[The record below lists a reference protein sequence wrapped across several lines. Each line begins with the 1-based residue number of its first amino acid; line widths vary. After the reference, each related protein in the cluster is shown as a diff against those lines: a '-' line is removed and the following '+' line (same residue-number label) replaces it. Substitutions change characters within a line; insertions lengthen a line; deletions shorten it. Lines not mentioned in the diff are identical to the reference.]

1 MPSKYPI
8 NESTFP
14 SIPISN
20 ELRETYDALRV
31 ASIGNNRSSGMK
43 ISHRDKLI
51 DQLYLD
57 LQNMRSELLEAS
69 AGKLQALQR
78 MDKLIQQ
85 IEEDAK
91 AWERLESVGD
101 DFTSAIDQ
109 YRRGV
114 GKFSGGRP
122 IQALIGACYRFLTT
136 WKSIKKLRL
145 DREQQLTHS
154 VDPQLSQ
161 TVERGDQAGRDG
173 DSTTDG
179 QPRQRV
185 GTSTVDAEPGSIY

>member
-1 MPSKYPI
+1 
-8 NESTFP
+8 
-14 SIPISN
+14 
-20 ELRETYDALRV
+20 
-31 ASIGNNRSSGMK
+31 MK